1 VIPPYA
7 TLYGEGINS
16 SVIVMDSS
24 SATSTLS
31 AYVARFGDSLQ
42 QTGVNIGNNGA
53 TPPVDISI
61 SNMGFESLDLV
72 DIFLVEDAEQCTFM
86 DVSFQGPL
94 VAPVNALDSITCVHF
109 ASTPSLI
116 CNSITFRRCTFS
128 GTTWAFETPNQVQG
142 VLITESTFDTLY
154 QGIQL
159 GDPAPVNGGPT
170 GFRILGNVFD
180 NIYAEGIYIAN
191 NTVMNAS
198 GYNMFYDVGNHFNG
212 TTAPA
217 TAVISFI
224 GANNVSIGDMFQRTT
239 AYSGTYPRI
248 NINDSINIAFDGASQ
263 MQLGTYVRETGTV
276 ATVANNAINQVIFTF
291 FASAIKAVQINYTI
305 VRNTAIRTGVYTIVA
320 GTDNAGTGLIGNDDG
335 FQNSSTGVTF
345 GVQEVAGQVSWLVD
359 TTNTGI
365 AATLNYSITRL
376 A

>member
-1 VIPPYA
+1 
-7 TLYGEGINS
+7 
-16 SVIVMDSS
+16 
-24 SATSTLS
+24 
-31 AYVARFGDSLQ
+31 
-42 QTGVNIGNNGA
+42 VNIGNNGA

-72 DIFLVEDAEQCTFM
+72 DIFLVQDAEQCTFM
-86 DVSFQGPL
+86 DVSFRGPL
-94 VAPVNALDSITCVHF
+94 VAADLIDQLDSIACVHF
-109 ASTPSLI
+109 ESTPSLI
-116 CNSITFRRCTFS
+116 CNSITFRRCSFG

-159 GDPAPVNGGPT
+159 GDPSPVNGGPT

-180 NIYAEGIYIAN
+180 NIYAEGIYIAA
-191 NTVMNAS
+191 NTGMNAS

-212 TTAPA
+212 TTAPGA
-217 TAVISFI
+217 AVINFV

-239 AYSGTYPRI
+239 AYSGTYPRV
-248 NINDSINIAFDGASQ
+248 NINDGINVAFDGASQ
-263 MQLGTYVRETGTV
+263 MQLGTYTRETGTV
-276 ATVANNAINQVIFTF
+276 VTVANNATNQVIFTF
-291 FASAIKAVQINYTI
+291 NATAVRAVQVNYTV
-305 VRNTAIRTGVYTIVA
+305 VRDTGTRTGVFTIVA
-320 GTDNAGTGLIGNDDG
+320 GTDNAGTGLTSNDTG
-335 FQNSSTGVTF
+335 HQNSVTGVTF
-345 GVQEVAGQVSWLVD
+345 GVQELAGQVSWLAS